1 MSKILFPHESLR
13 PIQEDMVHLI
23 AKELTEEHNLVVHA
37 PTGLGKTA
45 ASMSATLSHALD
57 KGKTIFFLTSKNTQ
71 HRIAVE
77 TLQEITKRHNIPIK
91 AADIV
96 GKKWMCLQPG
106 VSVLPTGEFNEYC
119 RALREDKRCE
129 FYENLKQGESL
140 TPFAKYALAQ
150 LEEQSPTFVEETI
163 RICKEHKVC
172 PYEIALL
179 LAAKAHVIIA
189 DYYYVFHSRIRETF
203 FKKNKKELENAIII
217 VDEAHNLPARIKDLA
232 TTNLS
237 LVLLKRAAGEAKKQN
252 LENIQLVLEKF
263 AKLLRDLGSNVSDE
277 RHVSRD
283 EFLLSAEKIITLQPF
298 IEELHDVADKVR
310 EEQKVSSLGAVAD
323 FLEEWSGGDEGFT
336 RILTKKKSYT
346 QENIILS
353 YRCLDPSLIA
363 KDVVLQAHT
372 TILMSGTLTPTA
384 MYKEVLGF
392 PPSTIEETFPSP
404 FPEKNQLNLIIA
416 KTSTKY
422 TTRSEE
428 QYQDIAKVLTDVI
441 NEVPGNIAVF
451 FPSYQMKERIDAYLI
466 KIEKTVLH
474 EHQEMNKT
482 EKEDVLK
489 SFRRYKLTGACL
501 LAVVGGSF
509 SEGIDLPGEELQG
522 VVVVGLP
529 LGRPDL
535 ETKALIDYY
544 DRKFNKGW
552 DYGYVFPAF
561 NKVIQSA
568 GRCIRSASDKGVII
582 FLDERFTWPQYYR
595 CFPSTWK
602 MKVSVNHYQEQI
614 AKFFAK

>member
-23 AKELTEEHNLVVHA
+23 AKELTQEHNVVVHA

-129 FYENLKQGESL
+129 FYENMKQGESL

-189 DYYYVFHSRIRETF
+189 DYYYVFHPRIRETF
-203 FKKNKKELENAIII
+203 FKKNKKELEDAIII

-252 LENIQLVLEKF
+252 LENITLVLEKF
-263 AKLLRDLGSNVSDE
+263 AKLLRDLGSNTSDE

-283 EFLLSAEKIITLQPF
+283 EFLLSAEKIISLKPF
-298 IEELHDVADKVR
+298 IEELQDVADKVR

-323 FLEEWSGGDEGFT
+323 FLESWSGSDEGFT
-336 RILTKKKSYT
+336 RILSKKKSYT

-363 KDVVLQAHT
+363 KEVVLQAHA

-392 PPSTIEETFPSP
+392 PPATVEETFPSP

-451 FPSYQMKERIDAYLI
+451 FPSYQMKERIDAYLT
-466 KIEKTVLH
+466 KVEKTVLH

-595 CFPSTWK
+595 CFPATWK

-614 AKFFAK
+614 TKFFAK